1 MTQVKLNEK
10 ALHKLIAE
18 SIVKILKEE
27 RSEDVDNKII
37 DLISFLHNAQK
48 PVREIHWNTDK
59 YALHM
64 VTDESIDE
72 LCSWEDSLAETFI
85 SGKDIKLLI
94 NETKPSSNEDYK
106 SILAELCDM
115 ASDIRSLISDKSAY
129 NNINAIIDEIL
140 EKSKQLLYKGELK

>member
-106 SILAELCDM
+106 SIMEELIKLASEIKEM
-115 ASDIRSLISDKSAY
+115 ISDNKDY
-129 NNINAIIDEIL
+129 DNICAVVDEIL
-140 EKSKQLLYKGELK
+140 ETSNQLIYKAQLN

>member
-106 SILAELCDM
+106 AIMEELINLASE
-115 ASDIRSLISDKSAY
+115 IKEKISDNKDY
-129 NNINAIIDEIL
+129 DNICAVVDEIL
-140 EKSKQLLYKGELK
+140 ETSNQLIYKAQLN

>member
-27 RSEDVDNKII
+27 RSEDVDNRII

-106 SILAELCDM
+106 TIMEELINLASE
-115 ASDIRSLISDKSAY
+115 IKEKISDNKDY
-129 NNINAIIDEIL
+129 DNICAVVDEIL
-140 EKSKQLLYKGELK
+140 ETSNQLIYKAQLN

>member
-64 VTDESIDE
+64 VTDESIGE

-106 SILAELCDM
+106 SIMEELINLASKIKEM
-115 ASDIRSLISDKSAY
+115 ISDNKDY
-129 NNINAIIDEIL
+129 DNICAVVDEIL
-140 EKSKQLLYKGELK
+140 ETSNQLIYKAQLN